1 MNPMGR
7 KAKRGLSIYSSQ
19 FHFVKRT
26 GFEGNEIDLIVS
38 FDPTKQ
44 RGNSMKSKLFILIW
58 VTALLAIA
66 GVFTAFA
73 VGGGELVPVTVLTL
87 TIVSMAIVAFAVAA
101 L

>member
-1 MNPMGR
+1 
-7 KAKRGLSIYSSQ
+7 
-19 FHFVKRT
+19 
-26 GFEGNEIDLIVS
+26 
-38 FDPTKQ
+38 
-44 RGNSMKSKLFILIW
+44 MKSKLFVLIW

-87 TIVSMAIVAFAVAA
+87 TIVSMAVVAFAIAA